1 VVVPAFAGMPKL
13 PDGNP
18 FHQRRQTFPS
28 WRCWMIS
35 TSSYLNC
42 KKKNQIGTAFVPF
55 MFYLFS

>member
-42 KKKNQIGTAFVPF
+42 KKK
-55 MFYLFS
+55 